1 MFAQFFKKKRLQR
14 IELDNL
20 CVIIDAG
27 HSRQT
32 PGKKSPDGRL
42 EEWKWNRETR
52 DMVVEELDKLYIQS
66 YNDHVEDVTLNG
78 SENADLKVRV
88 ERANKKIADNTKK
101 GMKSVY
107 VSIHVNAAGDGK
119 EWKNARGWSI
129 WTTKGQNNSD
139 KLASAIY
146 DSAKRE
152 MELWE
157 QRVREDMQDGDP
169 DYESNF
175 YVIKNVNCTA
185 VLVENFFMDN
195 KDDVEWL
202 LSEECKRVCA
212 RVIVMGILK
221 YASIA
226 E

>member
-1 MFAQFFKKKRLQR
+1 MNK
-14 IELDNL
+14 L
-20 CVIIDAG
+20 CVIVDAG

-66 YNDHVEDVTLNG
+66 YDDHVDDVTLNG

-88 ERANKKIADNTKK
+88 ERANKKIADNTRK
-101 GMKSVY
+101 GVKSVY

-119 EWKNARGWSI
+119 EWKNARGWSV

-139 KLASAIY
+139 KLASAIHE
-146 DSAKRE
+146 SAKRE

-175 YVIKNVNCTA
+175 YVIKNVSCPA

-202 LSEECKRVCA
+202 LSDEGKRVCS

-221 YASIA
+221 YGSMT

>member
-1 MFAQFFKKKRLQR
+1 M
-14 IELDNL
+14 ELDKL
-20 CVIIDAG
+20 CVILDAG
-27 HSRQT
+27 HSKQT
-32 PGKKSPDGRL
+32 PGKKSPNGRI
-42 EEWKWNRETR
+42 EEWKWNREVR
-52 DMVVEELDKLYIQS
+52 DMVIEELNQLYIES
-66 YNDHVEDVTLNG
+66 YDDHVEDVTLNG

-101 GMKSVY
+101 GVKSVY
-107 VSIHVNAAGDGK
+107 VSIHVNAAGNGS
-119 EWKNARGWSI
+119 EWMSARGWSA

-146 DSAKRE
+146 ECAKRE
-152 MELWE
+152 FVLWE
-157 QRVREDMQDGDP
+157 QRVREDFSDGDP

-175 YVIKNVNCTA
+175 YVIKNVNCPA

-202 LSEECKRVCA
+202 VSEEYKRACA

-221 YASIA
+221 YTS
-226 E
+226 ES

>member
-1 MFAQFFKKKRLQR
+1 MDK
-14 IELDNL
+14 L
-20 CVIIDAG
+20 CVIVDAG

-66 YNDHVEDVTLNG
+66 YDDHVEDVTLNG

-101 GMKSVY
+101 GVKSVY
-107 VSIHVNAAGDGK
+107 VSIHVNAAGNGS
-119 EWKNARGWSI
+119 EWKNARGWSV

-139 KLASAIY
+139 KLASAIH

-157 QRVREDMQDGDP
+157 QRVREDMQDGDT

-175 YVIKNVNCTA
+175 YVIKNVSCPA

-221 YASIA
+221 YVSGI

>member
-1 MFAQFFKKKRLQR
+1 MDK
-14 IELDNL
+14 L
-20 CVIIDAG
+20 CVIVDAG

-66 YNDHVEDVTLNG
+66 YDDHVEDVTLSG

-88 ERANKKIADNTKK
+88 ERVNKKISDNTKK
-101 GMKSVY
+101 GVKSVY

-146 DSAKRE
+146 ESAKRE

-157 QRVREDMQDGDP
+157 QRVREDIQDGDP

-175 YVIKNVNCTA
+175 YVIKNANCPA

-202 LSEECKRVCA
+202 VSEECKRACA

-221 YASIA
+221 YVS
-226 E
+226 ES